1 MRLLTVAVLA
11 PLLCTACASF
21 DQQRASPSGQQRAS
35 PSGQQR
41 ASPSGATL
49 VAGRGLTDEER
60 CLLDR
65 GVWRAGHCETC
76 GGGM

>member
-1 MRLLTVAVLA
+1 MRLLAAAVLA
-11 PLLCTACASF
+11 ALLCAGCASF
-21 DQQRASPSGQQRAS
+21 DQRASPSGS
-35 PSGQQR
+35 P
-41 ASPSGATL
+41 L
-49 VAGRGLTDEER
+49 LAGRGLTDEER

>member
-1 MRLLTVAVLA
+1 MRLLAVVDLA
-11 PLLCTACASF
+11 ALLCTACAS
-21 DQQRASPSGQQRAS
+21 SS
-35 PSGQQR
+35 
-41 ASPSGATL
+41 ATL
-49 VAGRGLTDEER
+49 MASRGLTDEER